1 MDSSWKLALGN
12 ALRTPLPLGKAGRA
26 RDVQGAY
33 DLQGAHLGSTLELG
47 VTKSHILLLGPSDPG
62 VGHGV
67 SAPHKARRP
76 GQSPSSRGT
85 EHILR
90 AS

>member
-26 RDVQGAY
+26 RDVQGA
-33 DLQGAHLGSTLELG
+33 HLGSTLELG
-47 VTKSHILLLGPSDPG
+47 VTKSHILLLGPSDPR
-62 VGHGV
+62 VGHGI

-85 EHILR
+85 VHILG